1 MKKLSNHKSY
11 WNEFYKDVDYLE
23 KPSKFSIFIKK
34 FLKKY
39 NGTIID
45 VGCGN
50 GRDLLYFVK
59 SKYYVIGIDISKK
72 AIEIC
77 KKKIPK
83 KNHQNLF
90 VKNFVKFNYNK
101 IKGNISIYS
110 RFTLHTINLKDEEF
124 FFRNLENLNN
134 LDFLFIETRSIKDNL
149 FGIGKKIGKNEYFT
163 DHYRRF
169 VDKLDLVNKL
179 KKKFRIL
186 YIKESK
192 GYSKFKNEDPCL
204 IRIIAQKIK

>member
-1 MKKLSNHKSY
+1 MKKLSIHKLY
-11 WNEFYKDVDYLE
+11 WNKFYKEVDCLE
-23 KPSKFSIFIKK
+23 KPSKFSNFIGK

-50 GRDLLYFVK
+50 GRDLLYFK
-59 SKYYVIGIDISKK
+59 KNKFKVIGIDMSKK

-77 KKKIPK
+77 KKKISK
-83 KNHQNLF
+83 KNHRNLF
-90 VKNFVKFNYNK
+90 VKNFIKFNYKK
-101 IKGNISIYS
+101 IKKNISIYS
-110 RFTLHTINLKDEEF
+110 RFTLHTISLKDEEIF
-124 FFRNLENLNN
+124 FKKLEKIKN

-149 FGIGKKIGKNEYFT
+149 FGKGKKLGKNEYVT

-169 VDKLDLVNKL
+169 INKLDLVNRL
-179 KKKFRIL
+179 KKKFKIL
-186 YIKESK
+186 YIKEST
-192 GYSKFKNEDPCL
+192 GHSKFKNEDPCL

>member
-11 WNEFYKDVDYLE
+11 WNEFYKEVDYLE
-23 KPSKFSIFIKK
+23 KPSKFAIFIKK

-39 NGTIID
+39 NGSIID

-59 SKYYVIGIDISKK
+59 NKYYVIGIDISKK

-83 KNHQNLF
+83 KNRQNLF

-110 RFTLHTINLKDEEF
+110 RFTLHTISLKDEEIF
-124 FFRNLENLNN
+124 FKNLENLNN
-134 LDFLFIETRSIKDNL
+134 LDFLFIETRSIKDDL